1 VACGLF
7 ISTMSFPKR
16 ATAYSPGSIGNFGPG
31 LDILG
36 CAVEGAGD
44 TVTAE
49 FADSHGISV
58 LDPGHPSLS
67 TDPTM
72 HASAI
77 AAHAVIRRATHMGAT
92 TPAGG
97 IALRVSKGLPL
108 SAGQGGSAASAV
120 AGAAAVN
127 ALIGSPLARDEI
139 LEAALYSET
148 QLAGRHL
155 DNIAPSLM
163 GGIVLIRSLDPID
176 VLPVPVPADLHIVL
190 ASPEQTLRTAE
201 ARAVLPVEVSLNVA
215 LHQAAQIAGIV
226 AALYAGDL
234 AFLGRCIDDRI
245 AEPAR
250 VGLLPGFNKAKQAA
264 MGAGAL
270 GMSISGAGP
279 TAFAL
284 CSSADAA
291 NAVATAMRD
300 AYRNAGLACLTR
312 VTRPDLVGTRIETAS
327 TS

>member
-1 VACGLF
+1 
-7 ISTMSFPKR
+7 MSFPR
-16 ATAYSPGSIGNFGPG
+16 MATAYSPGSIGNLGPG

-49 FADSHGISV
+49 FTDARGVTI
-58 LDPGHPSLS
+58 LEPGHPSLG
-67 TDPTM
+67 TDPSM

-77 AAHAVIRRATHMGAT
+77 AARAVIRRATHMGAT

-108 SAGQGGSAASAV
+108 SAGLGGSAASAV

-127 ALIGSPLARDEI
+127 ALIGSPLGRDEI

-155 DNIAPSLM
+155 DNIAPSYM

-176 VLPVPVPADLHIVL
+176 VLPVPVPATLHIVL

-201 ARAVLPVEVSLNVA
+201 ARAVLPVEVSLSVA
-215 LHQAAQIAGIV
+215 VHQAAQVAGMV
-226 AALYAGDL
+226 AALHAGDL

-245 AEPAR
+245 AEPVRAD
-250 VGLLPGFNKAKQAA
+250 LLPGFSKAKQSA
-264 MGAGAL
+264 MTAGAL
-270 GMSISGAGP
+270 GVSISGAGP

-284 CSSADAA
+284 CSSVDAA
-291 NAVATAMRD
+291 NAVAAAMCQ
-300 AYRNAGLACLTR
+300 AYQNAGLGCTAR
-312 VTRPDLVGTRIETAS
+312 VTRPDAAGTRIETAS
-327 TS
+327 

>member
-1 VACGLF
+1 
-7 ISTMSFPKR
+7 MSFPKK
-16 ATAYSPGSIGNFGPG
+16 ATAYSPGSIGNLGPG

-49 FADSHGISV
+49 FTESRGISV
-58 LDPGHPSLS
+58 LEAGHPSLS
-67 TDPTM
+67 TDPSM

-77 AAHAVIRRATHMGAT
+77 AGHAVIRRATHMGAT
-92 TPAGG
+92 TPAAG
-97 IALRVSKGLPL
+97 IGLRVAKGLPL

-127 ALIGSPLARDEI
+127 ALIGSPLSRNEI

-155 DNIAPSLM
+155 DNIAPSYM

-176 VLPVPVPADLHIVL
+176 VLSVPVPASLHIVL
-190 ASPEQTLRTAE
+190 ASPEQRLRTAE
-201 ARAVLPVEVSLNVA
+201 ARAVLPVEVALTVA
-215 LHQAAQIAGIV
+215 LHQAAQVGGIV
-226 AALYAGDL
+226 AALHAGDL

-245 AEPAR
+245 AEPVRA
-250 VGLLPGFNKAKQAA
+250 GLLPGFTRAKQAA
-264 MGAGAL
+264 MAAGAL
-270 GMSISGAGP
+270 GVSISGAGP

-284 CSSADAA
+284 CSSHEVA
-291 NAVATAMRD
+291 NKVASAMCD
-300 AYRNAGLACLTR
+300 AYTKAGLGCSAR
-312 VTRPDLVGTRIETAS
+312 VTRPDTVGTRIETSA
-327 TS
+327 

>member
-1 VACGLF
+1 
-7 ISTMSFPKR
+7 MSFPTK

-49 FADSHGISV
+49 FTDSRGITV
-58 LDPGHPSLS
+58 LESGHPSLS

-77 AAHAVIRRATHMGAT
+77 AAHAVVRRATHMGAT

-250 VGLLPGFNKAKQAA
+250 SGMLPGFTKAKHAA
-264 MGAGAL
+264 LAAGAR
-270 GMSISGAGP
+270 GVSISGAGP
-279 TAFAL
+279 TSFAL
-284 CSSADAA
+284 CASA
-291 NAVATAMRD
+291 
-300 AYRNAGLACLTR
+300 G
-312 VTRPDLVGTRIETAS
+312 
-327 TS
+327 

>member
-1 VACGLF
+1 
-7 ISTMSFPKR
+7 MSFPKR
-16 ATAYSPGSIGNFGPG
+16 ATAFSPGSIGNLGPG

-44 TVTAE
+44 TVVAE
-49 FADSHGISV
+49 FADSPGISV
-58 LDPGHPSLS
+58 LDPGSPALS
-67 TDPTM
+67 DDPTL

-77 AAHAVIRRATHMGAT
+77 AARAVVRRATHMGAT

-97 IALRVSKGLPL
+97 ISLRITKGLPL
-108 SAGQGGSAASAV
+108 SNGQGGSAASAV

-127 ALIGSPLARDEI
+127 ALIGGPLSRNEI

-155 DNIAPSLM
+155 DNIAPSYM

-176 VLPVPVPADLHIVL
+176 VLSIPVPPALQIVL
-190 ASPEQTLRTAE
+190 ASPEQRLRTSE
-201 ARAVLPVEVSLNVA
+201 ARAVLPVEVSLTVA
-215 LHQAAQIAGIV
+215 LHQAAQVAGIV
-226 AALYAGDL
+226 AALHAGDL

-250 VGLLPGFNKAKQAA
+250 AALLPGFARAKQAA
-264 MGAGAL
+264 LASGAL
-270 GMSISGAGP
+270 GVSISGAGP

-284 CSSADAA
+284 CSSVADAQ
-291 NAVATAMRD
+291 NVASAMCS
-300 AYRNAGLACLTR
+300 AYRSAGLDCTTR
-312 VTRPDLVGTRIETAS
+312 VTRPDLTGTTVETA
-327 TS
+327 TA

>member
-1 VACGLF
+1 
-7 ISTMSFPKR
+7 MSFPRK
-16 ATAYSPGSIGNFGPG
+16 ATAYSPGSIGNLGPG

-44 TVTAE
+44 TVSAE
-49 FADSHGISV
+49 FTESPGITV
-58 LDPGHPSLS
+58 LEPGHASLS
-67 TDPTM
+67 ADPTM

-77 AAHAVIRRATHMGAT
+77 AAIAVIRRATHMGAT
-92 TPAGG
+92 TPAAG
-97 IALRVSKGLPL
+97 IALRVTKGLRL

-155 DNIAPSLM
+155 DNIAPSYL

-176 VLPVPVPADLHIVL
+176 VLPVPVPPTLHIVL
-190 ASPEQTLRTAE
+190 ASPEQKLRTAE
-201 ARAVLPVEVSLNVA
+201 ARAVLPVEVSLTVA
-215 LHQAAQIAGIV
+215 LHQAAQVAGIV

-250 VGLLPGFNKAKQAA
+250 AGLLPGFNRAKQAA
-264 MGAGAL
+264 MAAGAL
-270 GMSISGAGP
+270 GVSISGAGP

-284 CSSADAA
+284 CSGAGEA
-291 NAVATAMRD
+291 NKVATAMCD
-300 AYRNAGLACLTR
+300 AYRSAGLTCTTR
-312 VTRPDLVGTRIETAS
+312 VTRPDLVGTTVETAG

>member
-1 VACGLF
+1 
-7 ISTMSFPKR
+7 MSFPRR
-16 ATAYSPGSIGNFGPG
+16 ATAYAPGSIGNLGPG

-44 TVTAE
+44 TVVAQ
-49 FADSHGISV
+49 FADSPGISV

-77 AAHAVIRRATHMGAT
+77 AAHAVVRRATHMGAT

-97 IALRVSKGLPL
+97 ISLRVTKGLPL

-148 QLAGRHL
+148 QVAGRHL
-155 DNIAPSLM
+155 DNIAPSYM

-176 VLPVPVPADLHIVL
+176 VLSISVPPALLIVL
-190 ASPEQTLRTAE
+190 ASPAQSLRTAE
-201 ARAVLPVEVSLNVA
+201 ARAVLPVEVSLTVA
-215 LHQAAQIAGIV
+215 LHQASQVAGIV
-226 AALYAGDL
+226 AALQAGDL

-250 VGLLPGFNKAKQAA
+250 AGMLPGFTRAKQAA
-264 MGAGAL
+264 MAAGAL
-270 GMSISGAGP
+270 GVSISGAGP

-284 CSSADAA
+284 CSRQADAE
-291 NAVATAMRD
+291 AVAGAMHD
-300 AYRNAGLACLTR
+300 AYRKSGLACATR
-312 VTRPDLVGTRIETAS
+312 ITRPDMKGTQVETSLSA
-327 TS
+327 

>member
-1 VACGLF
+1 
-7 ISTMSFPKR
+7 MSFPTK
-16 ATAYSPGSIGNFGPG
+16 AAAYSPGSIGNLGPG

-49 FADSHGISV
+49 FTESRGIIV
-58 LDPGHPSLS
+58 LESGHPSLS
-67 TDPTM
+67 SDPSM

-92 TPAGG
+92 TPAAG
-97 IALRVSKGLPL
+97 IALHVSKGLPL

-155 DNIAPSLM
+155 DNIAPSYM

-176 VLPVPVPADLHIVL
+176 VLPIPVPASLHIVL

-201 ARAVLPVEVSLNVA
+201 ARAVLPVEVSLSVA

-226 AALYAGDL
+226 AALHAGDL

-250 VGLLPGFNKAKQAA
+250 AGLLPGFNKAKQAA
-264 MGAGAL
+264 MAAGAL
-270 GMSISGAGP
+270 GVSISGAGP

-284 CSSADAA
+284 CSSVEAA
-291 NAVATAMRD
+291 TAVAAAMCD
-300 AYRNAGLACLTR
+300 AYQKAGLGCSAR
-312 VTRPDLVGTRIETAS
+312 VTRPDSAGTRIETAS
-327 TS
+327 

>member
-1 VACGLF
+1 
-7 ISTMSFPKR
+7 MSFPKK
-16 ATAYSPGSIGNFGPG
+16 ATAYSPGSIRNLGPG

-36 CAVEGAGD
+36 CALEGAGD

-49 FADSHGISV
+49 FSDSPGIKV
-58 LDPGHPSLS
+58 LEPGHPALS
-67 TDPTM
+67 SDPSM

-92 TPAGG
+92 TPAAG

-127 ALIGSPLARDEI
+127 ALIGSPLSRDEI

-155 DNIAPSLM
+155 DNIAPSYM

-176 VLPVPVPADLHIVL
+176 VQPIPVPEALHIVL
-190 ASPEQTLRTAE
+190 ACPEQKLRTAE
-201 ARAVLPVEVSLNVA
+201 ARAVLPVEVALTVA
-215 LHQAAQIAGIV
+215 LHQAAQVGGIV
-226 AALYAGDL
+226 AALHAGDL

-250 VGLLPGFNKAKQAA
+250 AGLLPGFSRAKQAA

-270 GMSISGAGP
+270 GVSISGAGP

-284 CSSADAA
+284 CGSTEDGDRI
-291 NAVATAMRD
+291 ATAMRD
-300 AYRNAGLACLTR
+300 AYRKAGLECNAR
-312 VTRPDLVGTRIETAS
+312 VTRPDRAGTRIETAA
-327 TS
+327 

>member
-1 VACGLF
+1 
-7 ISTMSFPKR
+7 MSFPKQ
-16 ATAYSPGSIGNFGPG
+16 ATAYSPGSIGNLGPG

-49 FADSHGISV
+49 FTESRGISV
-58 LDPGHPSLS
+58 LEPGHPSLS
-67 TDPTM
+67 TDPSM

-92 TPAGG
+92 TPAAG

-155 DNIAPSLM
+155 DNIAPSYM

-176 VLPVPVPADLHIVL
+176 VLPVPAPASLHIVL
-190 ASPEQTLRTAE
+190 ATPEQTLRTAA
-201 ARAVLPVEVSLNVA
+201 ARAVLPVEVSLSVA

-226 AALYAGDL
+226 AALHAGDL

-250 VGLLPGFNKAKQAA
+250 AGLLPGFTKAKQAA
-264 MGAGAL
+264 MAAGAL
-270 GMSISGAGP
+270 GVSISGAGP

-284 CSSADAA
+284 CSTVEAAHTVASA
-291 NAVATAMRD
+291 MCQ
-300 AYRNAGLACLTR
+300 AYQKAGLGCTAR
-312 VTRPDLVGTRIETAS
+312 VTRPDAAGTRIETAS
-327 TS
+327 

>member
-1 VACGLF
+1 
-7 ISTMSFPKR
+7 MSFPKW
-16 ATAYSPGSIGNFGPG
+16 ATAYSPGSIGNLGPG
-31 LDILG
+31 LDVLG

-49 FADSHGISV
+49 FTDSRGITV
-58 LDPGHPSLS
+58 LEPGHPSLS

-77 AAHAVIRRATHMGAT
+77 AAYAVVRRATHMGAT
-92 TPAGG
+92 TPSAG
-97 IALRVSKGLPL
+97 IALRIIKGLPL

-155 DNIAPSLM
+155 DNIAPAYM

-176 VLPVPVPADLHIVL
+176 VLPLPVPPSLHIVL
-190 ASPEQTLRTAE
+190 AMPEQKLRTAE
-201 ARAVLPVEVSLNVA
+201 ARAVLPVEVALTVA
-215 LHQAAQIAGIV
+215 LHQAAQVAGIV
-226 AALYAGDL
+226 AALHAGDL

-250 VGLLPGFNKAKQAA
+250 AGLLPGFNKAKQAA
-264 MGAGAL
+264 MNAGAL
-270 GMSISGAGP
+270 GVSISGAGP

-284 CSSADAA
+284 CNGVDDA
-291 NAVATAMRD
+291 NSVATAMCD
-300 AYRNAGLACLTR
+300 AYRNAGLGCTTR
-312 VTRPDLVGTRIETAS
+312 VTRPDMAGTRIETAS
-327 TS
+327 AP

>member
-1 VACGLF
+1 
-7 ISTMSFPKR
+7 MSFPKR
-16 ATAYSPGSIGNFGPG
+16 ATAYSPGSIGNLGPG

-49 FADSHGISV
+49 FTDSPGIRV
-58 LDPGHPSLS
+58 LESGHPALS
-67 TDPTM
+67 SDPSM
-72 HASAI
+72 HASAL

-92 TPAGG
+92 TPAAG

-148 QLAGRHL
+148 HLAGRHL
-155 DNIAPSLM
+155 DNIAPSYM

-176 VLPVPVPADLHIVL
+176 VQPIPVPESLYIVL
-190 ASPEQTLRTAE
+190 ACPEQKLRTAD
-201 ARAVLPVEVSLNVA
+201 ARAVLPVEVALTVA
-215 LHQAAQIAGIV
+215 LHQAAQVGGIV
-226 AALYAGDL
+226 AALHSGDL

-250 VGLLPGFNKAKQAA
+250 AGLLPGFTKAKQAA

-270 GMSISGAGP
+270 GVSISGAGP

-284 CSSADAA
+284 CSSGEDGNGIAA
-291 NAVATAMRD
+291 AMRA
-300 AYRNAGLACLTR
+300 AYGKAGLECSAR
-312 VTRPDLVGTRIETAS
+312 VTRPDRAGTRIDTAA
-327 TS
+327 

>member
-1 VACGLF
+1 
-7 ISTMSFPKR
+7 MSFPKK
-16 ATAYSPGSIGNFGPG
+16 ATAYSPGSIGNLGPG

-49 FADSHGISV
+49 FTESRDISV

-67 TDPTM
+67 ADPSM

-92 TPAGG
+92 TPAAG

-127 ALIGSPLARDEI
+127 ALIGSPLSRNEI

-155 DNIAPSLM
+155 DNIAPSYM

-176 VLPVPVPADLHIVL
+176 VLPIPVPASLHIVL

-201 ARAVLPVEVSLNVA
+201 ARAVLPVEVSLTVA
-215 LHQAAQIAGIV
+215 LHQAAQVAGIV
-226 AALYAGDL
+226 AALHAGDL

-250 VGLLPGFNKAKQAA
+250 AGLLPGFNRAKQAA
-264 MGAGAL
+264 MAAGAL
-270 GMSISGAGP
+270 GVSISGAGP

-284 CSSADAA
+284 CSSVEAA
-291 NAVATAMRD
+291 NSVAAAMCQ
-300 AYRNAGLACLTR
+300 AYQKAGLGCTTR
-312 VTRPDLVGTRIETAS
+312 VTRPDAAGTRIETAS
-327 TS
+327 